1 MGKDI
6 GKNYKH
12 SHSQLSTLSP
22 KTPVISSSEPQT
34 SSDIEVTTTSVTS
47 VIDKHKFFFCIPKIS
62 SRIMQPSQKMTTYSL
77 VRYQKTKLYHS
88 NYFNT

>member
-22 KTPVISSSEPQT
+22 ETPVISSSEPQT

-47 VIDKHKFFFCIPKIS
+47 VIDKHKKNCFVFPK
-62 SRIMQPSQKMTTYSL
+62 
-77 VRYQKTKLYHS
+77 YHPELC
-88 NYFNT
+88 NHHKK